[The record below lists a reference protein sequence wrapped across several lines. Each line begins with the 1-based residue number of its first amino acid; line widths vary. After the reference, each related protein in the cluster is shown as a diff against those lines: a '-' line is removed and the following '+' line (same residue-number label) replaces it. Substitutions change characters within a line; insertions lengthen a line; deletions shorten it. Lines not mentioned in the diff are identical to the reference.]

1 MILCLDVG
9 STWTK
14 AALVTPE
21 GELVRTG
28 QHPTTRPEDQK
39 DRREQQPA
47 EDVVDEAIE
56 ESFPASDPP
65 AYTTDTGAGSPK
77 RPND

>member
-1 MILCLDVG
+1 MH
-9 STWTK
+9 
-14 AALVTPE
+14 AAEKPE
-21 GELVRTG
+21 PKPG
-28 QHPTTRPEDQK
+28 QHPVTTPK
-39 DRREQQPA
+39 DPDAAKQQQPA

-65 AYTTDTGAGSPK
+65 AYTTDTGAGRPK